1 MWILVVLSTVYGSDE
16 VRLTHYELYQDGN
29 RCSIERA
36 VLEATFE
43 NNEKAICIQHRNN
56 DE

>member
-16 VRLTHYELYQDGN
+16 VRLTHYDLYQDGN
-29 RCSIERA
+29 RCSVERA

-43 NNEKAICIQHRNN
+43 NNEIAICIEQRNFK
-56 DE
+56 

>member
-16 VRLTHYELYQDGN
+16 VRLTHYDLYEDGN
-29 RCSIERA
+29 RCSIERT

-43 NNEKAICIQHRNN
+43 NNEVAICVEHK
-56 DE
+56 DG